1 MASSTAPGQSAAPA
15 RHLCAGGG
23 TGCRARNRCG
33 NRSCNFRIALAQA
46 GRDRGLGTEALR
58 LIVGHGFEQ
67 LGLHRISLK
76 VFAFNPRARRVY
88 EKAGFVVEG
97 VLRDALRY
105 DRAWV
110 DEIVMSLLAPEWK
123 RHHGH
128 PVSVPLSRDD
138 PPAAKGP

>member
-1 MASSTAPGQSAAPA
+1 LPQESFTPG
-15 RHLCAGGG
+15 
-23 TGCRARNRCG
+23 G
-33 NRSCNFRIALAQA
+33 NRSCNFRIALARA

-67 LGLHRISLK
+67 LGLHRIALE

-88 EKAGFVVEG
+88 EKTGFVVEG

-105 DRAWV
+105 DGAWV
-110 DEIVMSLLAPEWK
+110 DAIVMSILAPEWK

-128 PVSVPLSRDD
+128 PESVPLSRDD
-138 PPAAKGP
+138 PPAAKAPDHLSNKP